1 MKKLLL
7 GNEAIARGA
16 YEAGALFATG
26 YPGTPS
32 TEVLEAIKDYK
43 EVNTEWA
50 PNEKTALESAIG
62 ASIAGS
68 RVLVTMKH
76 VGLNVAADAL
86 FTLSYTGVNGGI
98 VILTADDPGMHSSQN
113 EQDNRWY
120 GLFAK
125 IPVLEPSD
133 SGECL
138 NFTKLAFEISEKFD
152 TPVLV
157 RTTTVIS
164 HSRSVAEIQERKNVG
179 LRPLEKNWQKYTML
193 PANALLRRPLV
204 EKKINDLSLYA
215 GESDINYAE
224 YNDNSMGI
232 ITGGASFQYVKEAF
246 PDASVLKLGI
256 TYPLNKK
263 MIKEFAKKVDKLAVI
278 EELDPF
284 LEKEITAF
292 GIKIDYGKNR
302 LPSIGELSSNI
313 LRQSFGK
320 NPTKSFEKSDVPLR
334 PPTLCPGCSH
344 RGVFRILK
352 KLRVFVSGDIGCYT
366 LGALPPLGAMHSCI
380 CMGASIGVAHGM
392 SQVRKTGDQFKPVAI
407 IGDSTF
413 FHSGV
418 TGLINAVYN
427 GSNILVI
434 IQDNRVTA
442 MTGGQPNPGT
452 GVKINGQAA
461 PRIDIVKLAEASGV
475 KNIIKFDPYDLK
487 DTEEKLTAELEKP
500 GVSVAI
506 STDPCVLKYKIKLT
520 PLRVELDK
528 CTGCKICLSVA
539 CMALNWH
546 PDTKKVTIDESLCTG
561 CTVCE
566 QMCNF
571 DAIGVI
577 DG

>member
-16 YEAGALFATG
+16 YEAGVKFATG

-32 TEVLEAIKDYK
+32 TEVLESIKQYK
-43 EVNTEWA
+43 EVITEWA
-50 PNEKTALESAIG
+50 PNEKCALEAAVG

-68 RVLVTMKH
+68 RTLVTMKH
-76 VGLNVAADAL
+76 VGLNVAADAF
-86 FTLSYTGVNGGI
+86 FTLSYTGVNGGV
-98 VILTADDPGMHSSQN
+98 VILSADDPGMHSSQN

-120 GLFAK
+120 GLAAK

-138 NFTKLAFEISEKFD
+138 SFTKLAFRISEQFD
-152 TPVLV
+152 TPVLI

-164 HSRSVAEIQERKNVG
+164 HSRSIAEIDERKDVK
-179 LRPLEKNWQKYTML
+179 LRSIEKNWRKYTML

-204 EKKINDLSLYA
+204 EKKIEDISVYTKNSEINCIEYHDRSL
-215 GESDINYAE
+215 
-224 YNDNSMGI
+224 GI
-232 ITGGASFQYVKEAF
+232 ITSGASFQYAKEAF
-246 PDASVLKLGI
+246 PEASILKLGI
-256 TYPLNKK
+256 TYPLNKE
-263 MIKEFAKKVDKLAVI
+263 MIKEFAKNVEKLAVI

-284 LEKEITAF
+284 LENQINSF
-292 GIKIDYGKNR
+292 GIKVDYGKNR

-320 NPTKSFEKSDVPLR
+320 APLKSFEKTDAPIR

-344 RGVFRILK
+344 RGLFRILK

-366 LGALPPLGAMHSCI
+366 LGALEPLGAMHSCI

-392 SQVRKTGDQFKPVAI
+392 SQVRKTDEHFKPVAV

-413 FHSGV
+413 FHSGI
-418 TGLINAVYN
+418 TGLVNAVYN

-434 IQDNRVTA
+434 VQDNRVTA

-452 GVKINGQAA
+452 GIKINGQAA
-461 PRIDIVKLAEASGV
+461 PVINIVKLAEAIGV
-475 KNIIKFDPYDLK
+475 KNIVKFNPYDLA
-487 DTEEKLTAELEKP
+487 DTEKKLTEELKKP
-500 GVSVAI
+500 GVSLAI
-506 STDPCVLKYKIKLT
+506 STDPCVLKYRIKQT
-520 PLRVELDK
+520 PLMVDLDK
-528 CTGCKICLSVA
+528 CTGCKLCLSVA
-539 CMALNWH
+539 CMALSWH

-561 CTVCE
+561 CTVCA

-571 DAIGVI
+571 DAIGAI